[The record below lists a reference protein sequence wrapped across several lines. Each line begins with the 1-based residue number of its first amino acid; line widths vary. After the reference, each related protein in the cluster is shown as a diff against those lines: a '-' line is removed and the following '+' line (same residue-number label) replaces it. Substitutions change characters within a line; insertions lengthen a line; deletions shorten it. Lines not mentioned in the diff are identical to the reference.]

1 MAKVKL
7 DFEGIEDMIKQ
18 LNALDKDV
26 DKAIENALQES
37 KNYVTPLIE
46 QAMTK
51 HVQTGKTK
59 QTIDADS
66 RVENDSVSAYIDVG
80 FDISREIQES
90 GYPVSIFLMY
100 GTPKQSPDKKL
111 YNSIYGGKTK
121 KEIQRIQMEEFQK
134 VLNNN

>member
-46 QAMTK
+46 QEMTK

-111 YNSIYGGKTK
+111 YNAIYGNKTK

>member
-18 LNALDKDV
+18 LNELNKNV
-26 DKAIENALQES
+26 DKAVENALQKS
-37 KNYVTPLIE
+37 KDYVTPLVE
-46 QAMTK
+46 QAMGS
-51 HVQTGKTK
+51 HINTGKTK
-59 QTIDADS
+59 QAIDTDS
-66 RVENDSVSAYIDVG
+66 VVENDSVSAFVDVG
-80 FDISREIQES
+80 FDISKEIQES

-134 VLNNN
+134 ILNSN